1 MSLSSQIDYNHGS
14 IRIAAR
20 QYRSGSASR
29 RLIQFAADTASHGN
43 HQTLWVVTFIRLRCT
58 TMKPAVPAISAS
70 PKLALV
76 SDKSRLSW
84 TQFFRQ
90 CVRPWTAITRSA
102 AVVLLGILSTLSA
115 QAQSP
120 TGTDAASP
128 DTAALL
134 ERLSDPGFGL
144 RQRAVQ
150 DLLQQARTTT
160 GLQTLGAALE
170 NHANPEAARRII
182 EVLELAWRDA
192 DFREPQAREISEILE
207 RAAVSRHWY
216 LAEAAR
222 DILDRLWQRRVEIA
236 IADLTRLKVPMEPRD
251 PTLLW
256 KASENS
262 RSMFRSDPTTDQH
275 LKIYIDE
282 TWPTDPRAFQLLQRL
297 EGLAAWSRIGG
308 GMVSLYKI
316 DGNPLSVEQT
326 ALLKGIFGDLRIQ
339 ERGRVCLGVLQDGL
353 IDGGIGVPIGR
364 VEKDSSADRAGL
376 RSGDLIQALNGQK
389 LRDFD
394 DLVKLLRQFKVGDTI
409 TMTVIPQVFS
419 PAQNFGVPFPP
430 GERQNPDDG
439 TRTPREVKVTLRGW
453 YEPDSDNLAVPNPAP
468 PQEPE
473 RQPE

>member
-1 MSLSSQIDYNHGS
+1 
-14 IRIAAR
+14 
-20 QYRSGSASR
+20 
-29 RLIQFAADTASHGN
+29 
-43 HQTLWVVTFIRLRCT
+43 
-58 TMKPAVPAISAS
+58 MKPAVPVISAS
-70 PKLALV
+70 PKSTFV
-76 SDKSRLSW
+76 SDKSQRSRA
-84 TQFFRQ
+84 QVFRQ
-90 CVRPWTAITRSA
+90 CVRPWTATTRSTA
-102 AVVLLGILSTLSA
+102 AVLLGILSTLSA

-120 TGTDAASP
+120 TSTDSATP

-150 DLLQQARTTT
+150 DLLEQARTTT

-170 NHANPEAARRII
+170 NQANPEAARRII
-182 EVLELAWRDA
+182 EVLELAWRDS
-192 DFREPQAREISEILE
+192 DFREPQAQEISEILE
-207 RAAVSRHWY
+207 RAAVSRRWY

-236 IADLTRLKVPMEPRD
+236 IAELTRLKVPMEPRD

-256 KASENS
+256 KASES
-262 RSMFRSDPTTDQH
+262 AGSMFRGDPTTDQH

-308 GMVSLYKI
+308 GLVSLYKI

-353 IDGGIGVPIGR
+353 IDGGVGVPIGR

-376 RSGDLIQALNGQK
+376 RSGDLIQALNGQE

-409 TMTVIPQVFS
+409 TMTVIPQLFA
-419 PAQNFGVPFPP
+419 PRRNFGVPFPP
-430 GERQNPDDG
+430 DEPQNPDDG

-453 YEPDSDNLAVPNPAP
+453 YEPDSDNPDVPNPAP
-468 PQEPE
+468 PLEPE
-473 RQPE
+473 RRAE

>member
-1 MSLSSQIDYNHGS
+1 MK
-14 IRIAAR
+14 RPV
-20 QYRSGSASR
+20 
-29 RLIQFAADTASHGN
+29 
-43 HQTLWVVTFIRLRCT
+43 VVT
-58 TMKPAVPAISAS
+58 SAS
-70 PKLALV
+70 PMTPLV
-76 SDKSRLSW
+76 SGRS
-84 TQFFRQ
+84 QFARAQKFHQ
-90 CVRPWTAITRSA
+90 QARPWTAMTRLTA
-102 AVVLLGILSTLSA
+102 AMLLGLLSTVSA

-120 TGTDAASP
+120 TSTDSVSA

-144 RQRAVQ
+144 RQRALQ
-150 DLLQQARTTT
+150 ELLQQARTTT

-170 NHANPEAARRII
+170 NNANPEAARRII

-192 DFREPQAREISEILE
+192 DFREPQAQQISEILE

-222 DILDRLWQRRVEIA
+222 DILDRLWQRRVELA
-236 IADLTRLKVPMEPRD
+236 IAELNRLKVPMEPRD

-256 KASENS
+256 KTSERS
-262 RSMFRSDPTTDQH
+262 SSMFGADPTSDQH

-297 EGLAAWSRIGG
+297 QGLAVWSRIGG
-308 GMVSLYKI
+308 GLVSIYKI

-353 IDGGIGVPIGR
+353 VEGGVGVPIGR

-376 RSGDLIQALNGQK
+376 RSGDLIQALNGQE

-409 TMTVIPQVFS
+409 TMTVIPQVFV
-419 PAQNFGVPFPP
+419 PRRGFGVPFPP
-430 GERQNPDDG
+430 DEPPNPDDG
-439 TRTPREVKVTLRGW
+439 TRTPKDVKVTLRGW
-453 YEPDSDNLAVPNPAP
+453 YEPDSDKPAVPDPAP

-473 RQPE
+473 RQPQ

>member
-1 MSLSSQIDYNHGS
+1 
-14 IRIAAR
+14 
-20 QYRSGSASR
+20 
-29 RLIQFAADTASHGN
+29 
-43 HQTLWVVTFIRLRCT
+43 
-58 TMKPAVPAISAS
+58 MKPAVPVISAS
-70 PKLALV
+70 PKSTFV
-76 SDKSRLSW
+76 SVKSQRSRAQL
-84 TQFFRQ
+84 FRQ
-90 CVRPWTAITRSA
+90 CIRSWTATTRTAA
-102 AVVLLGILSTLSA
+102 AVVVGILSTLSA

-120 TGTDAASP
+120 TGTDSASP

-150 DLLQQARTTT
+150 ELLEQARTTK

-170 NHANPEAARRII
+170 NQANPEAARRII

-192 DFREPQAREISEILE
+192 DFREPQAQEISEILE
-207 RAAVSRHWY
+207 RAAVSSRWY

-236 IADLTRLKVPMEPRD
+236 IAELTRLKVPMEPRD

-262 RSMFRSDPTTDQH
+262 SSMFRGDPTTDQH

-297 EGLAAWSRIGG
+297 EGLAVWSRIGG

-326 ALLKGIFGDLRIQ
+326 AMLKGIFGDLRIQ

-353 IDGGIGVPIGR
+353 IDGGVGVPIGR

-376 RSGDLIQALNGQK
+376 KSGDLIQALNGQE

-409 TMTVIPQVFS
+409 TMTVIPQLFA
-419 PAQNFGVPFPP
+419 PRRNFGVPFPP
-430 GERQNPDDG
+430 DEPPNLDDG

-453 YEPDSDNLAVPNPAP
+453 YEPDSEKPAVPAPAP

-473 RQPE
+473 RRPE